1 MLTGFCRHRLRP
13 KQRGSGAANIAL
25 NAGWTMAYLM
35 KNEIWAMP
43 PKWGRGWVVAIGT
56 PAVLILFSAAT
67 PPLPAVT
74 IASVVKQNVAPK
86 HTFVGRVDAIQSVQ
100 LHALVQGVLQQVA
113 FKGGEDV
120 KEGQLLFVIDPNV
133 YEAQLQGA
141 EASLAKTQA
150 ALKNSELIV
159 ARQQQLVSRNDVAQQ
174 TVDTAVAT
182 RDADAASVKAAEAQV
197 QTARINLGYTQIKS
211 PIAGRIGAAAI
222 TKGNLVSTSTGAL
235 ATIVQ
240 LDPIRVVF
248 SVDASSLTTAEQQ
261 RGSSA
266 DELTKEFLPKI
277 QFSNGTMYDQDGE
290 LSFVSNQ
297 VDAATGTIPI
307 YANFPNTKNL
317 LLPGQYVSV
326 IVRPSTPDERVLVPV
341 AAVQQDNQGKFVL
354 VVGADNKV
362 VQQRFEAT
370 RQFGQNWIVDNGL
383 SEGQQVIVEGLQK
396 VHAGLAVN
404 PQQPNPLT
412 AVTPGSGQPASH

>member
-1 MLTGFCRHRLRP
+1 ME
-13 KQRGSGAANIAL
+13 
-25 NAGWTMAYLM
+25 
-35 KNEIWAMP
+35 NEIRVMP
-43 PKWGRGWVVAIGT
+43 PKWRRGWAVAARA
-56 PAVLILFSAAT
+56 PAVLVLLCAAT

-74 IASVVKQNVAPK
+74 VAPVVKQDVAPK
-86 HTFVGRVDAIQSVQ
+86 HTFVGRVDPIQSVQ
-100 LHALVQGVLQQVA
+100 LHALVQGVLQQVT

-120 KEGQLLFVIDPNV
+120 KEGQLLFVIDPSV

-141 EASLAKTQA
+141 EASLAKAQA

-159 ARQQQLVSRNDVAQQ
+159 ARQQQLVTRDAVAQQ

-182 RDADAASVKAAEAQV
+182 RDADAAGVKAAEAQV
-197 QTARINLGYTQIKS
+197 QTAKINLGYTRIEA

-248 SVDASSLTTAEQQ
+248 SVDASSLTTAEQR

-277 QFSNGTMYDQDGE
+277 KFSNGTMYDQDGE
-290 LSFVSNQ
+290 LSFISNQ

-307 YANFPNTKNL
+307 YANFPNPKSL

-326 IVRPSTPDERVLVPV
+326 VVRRSTPDERVLVPV
-341 AAVQQDNQGKFVL
+341 AAVQQDRQGKFVL
-354 VVGADNKV
+354 LVDADNKV

-370 RQFGQNWIVDNGL
+370 RQFGQDWIVESGL
-383 SEGQQVIVEGLQK
+383 DAGQKVIVEGLQK
-396 VHAGLAVN
+396 VHTGQAVN
-404 PQQPNPLT
+404 PRSASAPAAAATPT
-412 AVTPGSGQPASH
+412 ASVKPTSD

>member
-1 MLTGFCRHRLRP
+1 
-13 KQRGSGAANIAL
+13 
-25 NAGWTMAYLM
+25 M
-35 KNEIWAMP
+35 KNRFRVNP
-43 PKWGRGWVVAIGT
+43 PKWARTSAPAIWT
-56 PAVLILFSAAT
+56 PAVLILLCAAT
-67 PPLPAVT
+67 PPPPAVT
-74 IASVVKQNVAPK
+74 VAPVVKQNVAPK

-100 LHALVQGVLQQVA
+100 LHALVQGVLQHVA

-141 EASLAKTQA
+141 QASLAKTQA
-150 ALKNSELIV
+150 ALKNDEMIV
-159 ARQQQLVSRNDVAQQ
+159 ARQQQLASHGDVAQQ
-174 TVDTAVAT
+174 TLDTAVAT
-182 RDADAASVKAAEAQV
+182 RDADAASVKVAEAQV
-197 QTARINLGYTQIKS
+197 KAAQINLGYTKITA
-211 PIAGRIGAAAI
+211 PIAGRIGVAAI
-222 TKGNLVSTSTGAL
+222 TKGNLVSTSTGTL

-277 QFSNGTMYDQDGE
+277 QFSNGTMYDQEGQ

-297 VDAATGTIPI
+297 VDAATGRIPI
-307 YANFPNTKNL
+307 YAKFPNPKKL

-326 IVRPSTPDERVLVPV
+326 VVQPSTPDERILVPV
-341 AAVQQDNQGKFVL
+341 SAVQQDNQGKFVL
-354 VVGADNKV
+354 VVGADDKV
-362 VQQRFEAT
+362 VRQRFDAT
-370 RQFGQNWIVDNGL
+370 RQFGQDWIVDSGL

-396 VHAGLAVN
+396 VHAGA
-404 PQQPNPLT
+404 P
-412 AVTPGSGQPASH
+412 VTPQPATPEPSAAPGSSGQPASH